1 MSCGLFVPR
10 PRQLRGGRRRLRRG
24 SGPGRDGDKRS
35 GFMEMRNSHP
45 LWNASFHSESN
56 VQEESAREDAHRPT
70 TIGPFHDS
78 PHRPAHPPR
87 RPVNGLGPDPKENPV
102 SLLRRAQKDVEKPK
116 IQLDS
121 ASHKL
126 YYVNQKIAFSSL
138 FMRVPAFSNPAKS
151 TPKAPLPH
159 GKVCTETGQFFSLTR
174 FR

>member
-45 LWNASFHSESN
+45 LWNANFHSESN
-56 VQEESAREDAHRPT
+56 VKEESAREDAHRPT

-87 RPVNGLGPDPKENPV
+87 RPVNGLGPDPLQGEPRKASYAE
-102 SLLRRAQKDVEKPK
+102 PK
-116 IQLDS
+116 
-121 ASHKL
+121 K
-126 YYVNQKIAFSSL
+126 
-138 FMRVPAFSNPAKS
+138 MRKS
-151 TPKAPLPH
+151 PR
-159 GKVCTETGQFFSLTR
+159 FSLTTR
-174 FR
+174 PISYIMLTKKSG